1 MGIYSL
7 TTSISHGSEYTG
19 GFNLYELD
27 DDYSDDDTVYSGRV
41 DTSAM
46 DGQACSQ
53 TTFRRGQ
60 GRTSKK
66 KMRELEL
73 RGKALNTASVKRFI
87 SHQRK
92 MNRD

>member
-1 MGIYSL
+1 MGIYGFMSGIE
-7 TTSISHGSEYTG
+7 TKEYTY
-19 GFNLYELD
+19 GFDLHESD
-27 DDYSDDDTVYSGRV
+27 DDSDDDTVYSGRV

-73 RGKALNTASVKRFI
+73 RRKALNTASVKRFI

-92 MNRD
+92 MNRY